1 MWVRMRFDIAWSDL
15 ACGIRNAC
23 LPLDRRALQQQICQH
38 WSAPEEML
46 PCLSVRSGFDLL
58 CAAMELPPGSEVLM
72 SALTI
77 PDMVRI
83 AKHHGL
89 VAVPVDLD
97 VGRMAPNLEVLR
109 RAITPAARAILV
121 AHLFGTRVPMEPI
134 VKLARQHGLLV
145 IEDCAQAFVGREYE
159 GHPDADAAMFS
170 FGPIKTA
177 TALGGAVLRV
187 RDPQMLRRMRALQA
201 TYPVQDRGAYLR
213 RLLKYSTLK
222 AACSR
227 PMCDAILSLCRAAEL
242 DHDHMIN
249 GATRGFAGP
258 HFFERIRRQP
268 SGPLLA
274 VLERRLRTFDPRRI
288 AERAARGDFLVSL
301 LPRGLQRPG
310 GEVQGHTHWVFPI
323 LAEDPRRVIAS
334 LAKAGFDATQGG
346 SLRVIAPPPDRPE
359 LDPRAARAA
368 AAKTVFLPV
377 CPQMPTRFLRRM
389 ARVLAQLDGQPTKQP
404 AVAET
409 PAFPRRLP
417 CDGTPLALQQGA
429 AQG

>member
-15 ACGIRNAC
+15 ACGIRSVC
-23 LPLDRRALQQQICQH
+23 LPWDPATLQQQICRH

-58 CAAMELPPGSEVLM
+58 WAALGLAPGSEVLM

-77 PDMVRI
+77 PDMARI
-83 AKHHGL
+83 AEHHGL

-97 VGRMAPNLEVLR
+97 VEHMAPNLEVLQ
-109 RAITPAARAILV
+109 RAITPATRALLV

-134 VKLARQHGLLV
+134 MKVARQHGLLV
-145 IEDCAQAFVGREYE
+145 IEDCAQAFVGRDYE

-187 RDPQMLRRMRALQA
+187 RDPDVLRRMRARQA
-201 TYPVQDRGAYLR
+201 TYPMQDRGAYLR

-222 AACSR
+222 AASSR
-227 PMCDAILSLCRAAEL
+227 PLCDGILSLCRAAEL

-268 SGPLLA
+268 SGPLLV
-274 VLERRLRTFDPRRI
+274 VLERRLRTFDPRQI

-301 LPRGLQRPG
+301 LPRGLKRPG
-310 GEVQGHTHWVFPI
+310 GEAQENTHWVFPI
-323 LAEDPRRVIAS
+323 LVDQPRRVIAS
-334 LAKAGFDATQGG
+334 LGKAGFDATQGG
-346 SLRVIAPPPDRPE
+346 SLRVIAPPADRPE
-359 LDPRAARAA
+359 LDPRAVRDA
-368 AAKTVFLPV
+368 AAKTVFLPL
-377 CPQMPTRFLRRM
+377 CPQMPIRSVRRM
-389 ARVLAQLDGQPTKQP
+389 ARVLWQLQGEPARRPALAPSP
-404 AVAET
+404 AVR
-409 PAFPRRLP
+409 RRLRR
-417 CDGTPLALQQGA
+417 GRSRLVFQQGA